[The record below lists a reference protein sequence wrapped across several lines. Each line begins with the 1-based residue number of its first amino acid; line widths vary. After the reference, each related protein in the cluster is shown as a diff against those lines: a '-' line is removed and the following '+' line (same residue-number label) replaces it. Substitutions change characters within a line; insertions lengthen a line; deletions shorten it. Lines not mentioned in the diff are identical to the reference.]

1 MSLILIMLLTLIFY
15 IVLFSLFW
23 DIFQIW
29 TKYEIVTWLLD
40 HKDVVYS
47 LSQVFLFL
55 ITEQATL
62 KQAVLFKHLPVYSA
76 FGMQS
81 EEWCSVNFF
90 ISCRSPWRLAI

>member
-15 IVLFSLFW
+15 IVLFSLFG

-62 KQAVLFKHLPVYSA
+62 KTGCFV
-76 FGMQS
+76 
-81 EEWCSVNFF
+81 
-90 ISCRSPWRLAI
+90 

>member
-1 MSLILIMLLTLIFY
+1 MAYHVFNSYHVIDTNLLYCSFQL
-15 IVLFSLFW
+15 VLAH
-23 DIFQIW
+23 IQIW

-62 KQAVLFKHLPVYSA
+62 KTGCVV
-76 FGMQS
+76 
-81 EEWCSVNFF
+81 
-90 ISCRSPWRLAI
+90 